1 MRVVRRIYGFTMIEL
16 LIVVVI
22 MMLGLALV
30 GGYAIDAI
38 DKAEARSEVVSL
50 QSMLRKAGVIA
61 FSSGSDVTLEF
72 SGNLISSRS
81 QHNHSSEKL
90 FRHLSFGDQEV
101 VFNKNGVPNI
111 HVLSYTSRGF
121 EREQI
126 LQALF
131 EKDTLAAR

>member
-1 MRVVRRIYGFTMIEL
+1 MRALGKIYGFTMIEL

-30 GGYAIDAI
+30 GGYAADAL
-38 DKAEARSEVVSL
+38 DKAEARSEVISL
-50 QSMLRKAGVIA
+50 QSMLKKAGIIA

-72 SGNLISSRS
+72 SGNRVLSRS
-81 QHNHSSEKL
+81 QYNHNSEKL
-90 FRHLSFGDQEV
+90 FNHLSFGDTEV
-101 VFNKNGVPNI
+101 IFNKNGIPNI
-111 HVLSYTSRGF
+111 HVFSYSSRGF

-131 EKDTLAAR
+131 EKDTLASR